1 MSAVVAAVDRPAV
14 VAVGGVR
21 YDALVAALCAVFQA
35 GVYLD
40 VWAHVHRPDLETF
53 FTPWHAVLYS
63 GFFAVAAATAAPLLR
78 RRTPGLPWSRA
89 LPDGYD
95 LSLIGVLVFL
105 LGGVLDMLWHT
116 IFGIEV
122 DVETLLS
129 PSHIVLGVGAALIF
143 TGPLRA
149 AWRRHDAVVA
159 PWPAVLS
166 LGFLLS
172 VFSFFTQYAHH
183 FTRPWAAVG
192 NQPTA
197 RVFPT
202 VAADPLFRNMEIQS
216 AYMAHGLGVVAIL
229 MQAIFISAIVLLALR
244 RWGPRL
250 PTGAFG
256 VVFGMNALMVG
267 GARDQWRLIPG
278 AIAAGLVA
286 DLLVRRLVPSP
297 ARGSALRLV
306 AFAIPAVYFAVYFAG
321 VALTR
326 GVWWSL
332 PLWSG
337 AIVLAGAVGWLA
349 SWLVVPP
356 AIPAEAD
363 R

>member
-1 MSAVVAAVDRPAV
+1 MSAVVAAIDRPAV
-14 VAVGGVR
+14 VAAGGVR
-21 YDALVAALCAVFQA
+21 YDALVAALCAVFQG

-63 GFFAVAAATAAPLLR
+63 GFFAVAAATVAPLLR
-78 RRTPGLPWSRA
+78 RRPPGIPWSRA

-192 NQPTA
+192 NRPAA
-197 RVFPT
+197 RVFAT
-202 VAADPLFRNMEIQS
+202 VAPDPFFRNMEIQS

-250 PTGAFG
+250 PAGAFG

-267 GARDQWRLIPG
+267 GARDQWHLIPG
-278 AIAAGLVA
+278 AAAAGLVA
-286 DLLVRRLVPSP
+286 DLLVRRLGPSP
-297 ARGSALRLV
+297 ARASALRLV

-349 SWLVVPP
+349 SWLVLPP
-356 AIPAEAD
+356 AIPAEAG